1 MSKTLHLLSA
11 TAVAAALTL
20 IPAVAGATDTP
31 THDCRPSADGVVAD
45 GPAPD
50 DSVTPDDGAAP
61 DDDGVTPDDGA
72 VPDDDGVDPD
82 DGSPDGDGLDGD
94 DLVPEDLGDITAPDD
109 GDTPDGVDLVPEDLG
124 DITAPD
130 DAGDD
135 LPPPDDLGDIVLPDG
150 QPDDGADDA
159 TPTDLGAGDGDLAV
173 PTSFRGDVGSQGEPC
188 PVPQDGIQTGAG
200 GTAGTGDPTGALLAA
215 GVGGLALAAGVS
227 AARAR
232 RRTA

>member
-50 DSVTPDDGAAP
+50 DGAVPDDS
-61 DDDGVTPDDGA
+61 VTPDDGA
-72 VPDDDGVDPD
+72 VPDDGATPD
-82 DGSPDGDGLDGD
+82 DGTPDGDGLDGD
-94 DLVPEDLGDITAPDD
+94 DLVPDDLGDLIPPDGDTPDGGDLVPEDLGDITAPDD
-109 GDTPDGVDLVPEDLG
+109 GV
-124 DITAPD
+124 
-130 DAGDD
+130 DD

-150 QPDDGADDA
+150 QPDDGADGG

-173 PTSFRGDVGSQGEPC
+173 PTSFRGDVSPQGAPC